1 MMYHNPVML
10 EESIKSLDIKSDG
23 VYVDLTFGG
32 GGHSNAILKYLG
44 KNGKLFAF
52 DQDLDSLRNE
62 IKDERFILINQNFK
76 FLKQNLIYYGHKYVD
91 GILGDLGVSSFQID
105 QPERGFSLRF
115 NTKLDMRMN
124 ISKETT
130 AADILNN
137 YSEKE
142 LSSILYEYSDIK
154 NSRFIAKLIIN
165 ARKKAEI
172 NSTNKFNEI
181 LNPIFNKRNQNK
193 TLAKIYQALRIE
205 VNEEIKV
212 LKDLL
217 IQLPDVLKKNGK
229 VTIITYH
236 SVEDRLVKRFFNN
249 GCFGIEPIKDQ
260 FGNTKTPLKKCFKF
274 KKPSKEEIE
283 KNSRSRS
290 AKLRCAIR
298 LWEYLIKYY

>member
-1 MMYHNPVML
+1 MN
-10 EESIKSLDIKSDG
+10 
-23 VYVDLTFGG
+23 
-32 GGHSNAILKYLG
+32 NNYLIEPAVNLLNLLN
-44 KNGKLFAF
+44 K
-52 DQDLDSLRNE
+52 DQ
-62 IKDERFILINQNFK
+62 
-76 FLKQNLIYYGHKYVD
+76 
-91 GILGDLGVSSFQID
+91 
-105 QPERGFSLRF
+105 
-115 NTKLDMRMN
+115 
-124 ISKETT
+124 
-130 AADILNN
+130 NN

-142 LSSILYEYSDIK
+142 LSSILYDYSDIK

-165 ARKKAEI
+165 ARKKAKI

-298 LWEYLIKYY
+298 L